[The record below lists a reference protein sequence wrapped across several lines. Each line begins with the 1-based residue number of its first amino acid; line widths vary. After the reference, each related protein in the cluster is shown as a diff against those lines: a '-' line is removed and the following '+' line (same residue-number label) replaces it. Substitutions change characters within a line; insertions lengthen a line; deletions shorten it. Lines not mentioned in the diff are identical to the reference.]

1 MITAHYTIGRNVRGN
16 SDNEYITRE
25 EDFATIDELEN
36 FLAYNR
42 AYITEL
48 TFTGSINFLNEEDEN

>member
-16 SDNEYITRE
+16 SNNEYITRE

-48 TFTGSINFLNEEDEN
+48 TFTGSIKYESEDN